1 MKNTETG
8 DQESGVEIRQFGR
21 MAALLFFVMAVVTSF
36 SGCNVPTVQQR
47 PGEPSPDINLILTQI
62 AEEHAGP
69 TTEPLPE
76 NQPTETPEPTAVP
89 KKMETLTV
97 CLGKEPET
105 LFFYAGSSQ
114 AMWSV
119 LESIYDGPFDMGDG
133 KADPVIFD
141 EITVETEPVSVQ
153 RGDIIVDFDG
163 DAVELKPGTIFMPA
177 DLSSDCSGVG
187 CLSTWNAVTTEA
199 ELPRTVITFHLKEG
213 LSWND
218 GAPLTAEDSV
228 YSMNVNGMKGIN
240 ASKHIY
246 NLTES
251 YLALDEH
258 TVEWRGLP
266 GYEPDDPSEVF
277 WTPLPSH
284 TMKGKSAEELM
295 NSEAVSKFPLGW
307 GAWQI
312 VSWDEGEQIIAE
324 RNPYYVSASDTEP
337 FFDRI
342 VYKFYGRAGDN
353 SLEALHSGTCDI
365 IDTSVDL
372 GSDLE
377 PILEDVRDGK
387 ESIYIRPE
395 LTRQEIVFNLQPA
408 AQQWAVSPLT
418 VQDLRTAIV
427 QGIDRPSLIRQ
438 VFYGQSEIPADFW
451 PRDHVRHDP
460 EIEALSYDPGAAK
473 EALEAMGWQAPEDDP
488 DGVRIAAAVPGVMY
502 GTKLAFSLTIAD
514 TPFAKKAA
522 AMIRENLAELGI
534 ELEVEALPLGEL
546 YAQGPDGVI
555 FGRKFDTVMFAWSAG
570 KNPCEI
576 YLSDQV
582 PEQINHWV
590 GTNVGAFQNETFDEA
605 CLLPELTEA
614 NAGQIY
620 AEELPAV
627 PLYFNISIAVSSNNI
642 CGIANRIG
650 SRSVLWNMEQFSRSE
665 DRCALSQWT
674 NIYQN

>member
-1 MKNTETG
+1 
-8 DQESGVEIRQFGR
+8 
-21 MAALLFFVMAVVTSF
+21 MAAWIL
-36 SGCNVPTVQQR
+36 SGCNVPTMQQR
-47 PGEPSPDINLILTQI
+47 PGEPTPDIDLILTQI

-69 TTEPLPE
+69 TAEALPE
-76 NQPTETPEPTAVP
+76 TLPTETPEPTALP

-119 LESIYDGPFDMGDG
+119 LESIYDGPFDTGDG
-133 KADPVIFD
+133 KAEPVIFD
-141 EITVETEPVSVQ
+141 DISVKTETVSVQ

-163 DAVELKPGTIFMPA
+163 DAVELKPGTVFMPA
-177 DLSSDCSGVG
+177 ELPADCSGKG
-187 CLSTWNAVTTEA
+187 CLSTWNAVTTDA
-199 ELPRTVITFHLKEG
+199 ELPRMVITFRLKEG
-213 LSWND
+213 LSWSD
-218 GAPLTAEDSV
+218 GTPLTAEDSV
-228 YSMNVNGMKGIN
+228 FSMNVNGMKGIN

-251 YLALDEH
+251 YIAADEH

-266 GYEPDDPSEVF
+266 GYLPEDPSEVF
-277 WTPLPSH
+277 WTPLPAH
-284 TMKGKSAEELM
+284 AMKGKSAEELLSSDSV
-295 NSEAVSKFPLGW
+295 NKFPLGW

-312 VSWDEGEQIIAE
+312 VSWDEGQQITAE
-324 RNPYYVSASDTEP
+324 RNPHYLSAAGTEP

-372 GSDLE
+372 GADLE

-395 LTRQEIVFNLQPA
+395 LTRQEIVFDLKPA

-418 VQDLRTAIV
+418 VQDLRTAIL
-427 QGIDRPSLIRQ
+427 QGIDRTAVIRQ
-438 VFYGQSEIPADFW
+438 VFYGQSEVPVDFW
-451 PRDHVRHDP
+451 PQDHVRHDP
-460 EIEALSYDPGAAK
+460 KPETPACDPEAAK
-473 EALEAMGWQAPEDDP
+473 EMLETMGWQVPEDDP
-488 DGVRIAAAVPGVMY
+488 EGIRIAAAVPGVMY
-502 GTKLAFSLTIAD
+502 GTKLAFTLTIAD
-514 TPFAKKAA
+514 TPFANKAA
-522 AMIRENLAELGI
+522 GMIREDLAELGI
-534 ELEVEALPLGEL
+534 DVTVEALPLGEL

-555 FGRKFDTVMFAWSAG
+555 FGRKFDTVMFAWGAG

-576 YLSDQV
+576 YLSDQI
-582 PEQINHWV
+582 PDQLNHWV
-590 GTNVGAFQNETFDEA
+590 GTNVGAYQNETYDEA

-614 NAGQIY
+614 DAGQIY

-627 PLYFNISIAVSSNNI
+627 PLYFNISIAVSANNI
-642 CGIANRIG
+642 CGIADRIG

-665 DRCALSQWT
+665 DRCAVSQWKD
-674 NIYQN
+674 IYQN